1 MVNLTAEASLLV
13 GPVVFGT
20 LVKHYFERFKKDK
33 YHTTQLR
40 RDELLYDEIFNLAK
54 KFMEIATNHTVEE
67 LQALGNTRTPSPPWV
82 NVIRVLV
89 PMSCCD
95 EAAKLLTKALGGEE
109 VARRMVG
116 GVKWWQVRG
125 LDGVDGQWIN
135 AKKDWKDAKQRY
147 EMREK
152 AGDPTPEDS
161 AQPAEYEQDMDDMR
175 CILYFHGGGY
185 FMGSVDQERY
195 SIQRHARKINGRVFA
210 VNYRLAPQYPFPCAL
225 QDVLAS
231 YLYLINPPPEAK
243 HRPVKPSQ
251 IIIAGDSAGGGLS
264 LALLQVIRDLGLP
277 APAGGVLISPWSDLT
292 HSFPSVHLSTD
303 TDVVPPCGMS
313 LWKPSPLWPPP
324 SDEMTK
330 RVHSSL
336 RARIRQTLKMDHHS
350 GDAACMK
357 RASSA
362 TLKSRLPADIGAT
375 ITPPSVDSPDYEP
388 LTLQTDSGETLTLIQ
403 QGHMYTPNRLLN
415 HPLVSPAL
423 SYLGGLPPLLFIV
436 SDKEVLRDEILY
448 SAHKAAHPEKYPIQ
462 DRIRDMYPVLEGI
475 ESRYQAT
482 SVHLQVYDDT
492 AHILPVLFSPTTP
505 AKFCFR
511 AIASFCKHVTGF
523 YQQSTSPTTLQVPL
537 SRSRSWSFSSDSN
550 SSTSQPTTQITT
562 SPPSEMTEEE
572 RLKSPRIAGE
582 TLPEKPTDQR
592 MSLRSLSQKI
602 AALSRRDASSSPL
615 RSGTDSMGQ
624 KSPEGRNSKTRSKT
638 TLASSERYAGE
649 ASVYHE
655 GYESGSWDGKM
666 IRERVSTKGVV
677 RPLEPED
684 QLAATTYPPEL
695 LGTISEL
702 LLRRLIDAVQRHE
715 KKFAHA
721 IKDIEKQRR
730 QTIRRAAQDIERNMG
745 LLQSTLQQGTEGHSA
760 SGMGIKEG
768 LIPSAGSWSWAWAI
782 DGHETPPPSSIVSRR
797 DTEEARRLAKIADLG
812 VFQQDGNRS
821 QLGNSL
827 WSTMVDFLTRVGAR
841 EHEAEA

>member
-20 LVKHYFERFKKDK
+20 LDK
-33 YHTTQLR
+33 YHSTQLR

-82 NVIRVLV
+82 DVIRVLV

-125 LDGVDGQWIN
+125 LNGVDGQWIHAN
-135 AKKDWKDAKQRY
+135 KDWKDAKQR
-147 EMREK
+147 EK
-152 AGDPTPEDS
+152 ADDPLPET
-161 AQPAEYEQDMDDMR
+161 PAEYAQDMDDMR

-210 VNYRLAPQYPFPCAL
+210 INYRLAPQYPFPCAL
-225 QDVLAS
+225 QDALAS
-231 YLYLINPPPEAK
+231 YLYLINPPPEAE

-251 IIIAGDSAGGGLS
+251 IIVA
-264 LALLQVIRDLGLP
+264 ALLQVIRDLGLP

-336 RARIRQTLKMDHHS
+336 RTRIRQTLRMDHHS

-362 TLKSRLPADIGAT
+362 TLKSPLAADIGAT

-423 SYLGGLPPLLFIV
+423 SYLG
-436 SDKEVLRDEILY
+436 EVLRDEILY
-448 SAHKAAHPEKYPIQ
+448 TAHKAAHPEKYPVQ
-462 DRIRDMYPVLEGI
+462 DRMRDMYPVLQGI
-475 ESRYQAT
+475 ETRYQAT

-492 AHILPVLFSPTTP
+492 AHILPVLFSSTTP

-511 AIASFCKHVTGF
+511 AIASFCKYVTGSP
-523 YQQSTSPTTLQVPL
+523 QQSTSSSSLQVPL
-537 SRSRSWSFSSDSN
+537 TRSRSGSFSSDSN
-550 SSTSQPTTQITT
+550 SSTSQPTNQLTPAVT

-572 RLKSPRIAGE
+572 RLKSPRVAGE
-582 TLPEKPTDQR
+582 TLPEKPSDQR
-592 MSLRSLSQKI
+592 ISLKSLSQKI
-602 AALSRRDASSSPL
+602 AALSRRDPSSSPL
-615 RSGTDSMGQ
+615 RSATEFMAQ
-624 KSPEGRNSKTRSKT
+624 KSPERRNSKTGSKT
-638 TLASSERYAGE
+638 TLDPSERYAGE
-649 ASVYHE
+649 ASIYHE

-677 RPLEPED
+677 RPLEAED

-715 KKFAHA
+715 NKFAHA

-730 QTIRRAAQDIERNMG
+730 QTILRATQDIERNMS
-745 LLQSTLQQGTEGHSA
+745 LLQSTLEQEGTGTAADHS
-760 SGMGIKEG
+760 SGKGIKEG
-768 LIPSAGSWSWAWAI
+768 LIPSAGSWSWAWAV
-782 DGHETPPPSSIVSRR
+782 DGNETPPPSSIVSRR

-821 QLGNSL
+821 LLGNSL
-827 WSTMVDFLTRVGAR
+827 WSTMVDFLTKVG
-841 EHEAEA
+841 